1 MCVTNLFLG
10 AALFFI
16 SSFHTTS
23 LIHAGLLGV
32 DCLLIP
38 KGQVGTVDV
47 KYVSKGLGLK
57 GWFSSSL
64 ESGRAEK
71 PLWVLWWE
79 MSDGSMSC
87 FWIGG
92 TNGHS

>member
-1 MCVTNLFLG
+1 MGVDDNIGVEGLEG
-10 AALFFI
+10 AGVEG
-16 SSFHTTS
+16 
-23 LIHAGLLGV
+23 AGLLGV

-57 GWFSSSL
+57 GWFSSLL

-71 PLWVLWWE
+71 PLWILWWE
-79 MSDGSMSC
+79 MSDGGMSC
-87 FWIGG
+87 SWIGG